1 MSKETQK
8 NRFGLLS
15 SIVCIFSALVPKAS
29 EANAICKII
38 LFFVTK
44 VFFRTLLDPMR
55 ADGFSITSQ

>member
-1 MSKETQK
+1 MTKETQK

-15 SIVCIFSALVPKAS
+15 SIVCIFSALVPKVS

-55 ADGFSITSQ
+55 GRWF

>member
-1 MSKETQK
+1 MTKETQK

-38 LFFVTK
+38 LFFATK
-44 VFFRTLLDPMR
+44 VFFRNLLDPMR
-55 ADGFSITSQ
+55 GRWF

>member
-1 MSKETQK
+1 MTKETQK

-44 VFFRTLLDPMR
+44 VFSEPFWTRCG
-55 ADGFSITSQ
+55 ADGFSITYQ